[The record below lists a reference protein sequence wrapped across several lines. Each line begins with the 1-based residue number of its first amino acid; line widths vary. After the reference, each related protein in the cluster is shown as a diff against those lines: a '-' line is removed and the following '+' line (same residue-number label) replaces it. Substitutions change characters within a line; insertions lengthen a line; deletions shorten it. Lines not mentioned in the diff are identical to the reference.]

1 MGPSRSAAQR
11 ARADSS
17 TYLDLQQRV
26 HRQDLSRARPALASA
41 AHNFAKTRRPRA
53 PRTKFAPG
61 AAAAEIDRSTVPSS
75 RSRQVGAGRI
85 QACAGSSLRHT
96 EQLRSCSGPTPLL
109 VLASSSALPPSLFPL
124 SLPRR

>member
-17 TYLDLQQRV
+17 TYLDLQQGV
-26 HRQDLSRARPALASA
+26 HREDRARGQRSSA